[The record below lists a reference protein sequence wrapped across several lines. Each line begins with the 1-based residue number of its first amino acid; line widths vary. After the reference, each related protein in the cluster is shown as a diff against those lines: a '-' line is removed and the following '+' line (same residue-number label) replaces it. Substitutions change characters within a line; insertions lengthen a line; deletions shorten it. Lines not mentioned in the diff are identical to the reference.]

1 MKFLDRVKV
10 ICDNKE
16 YNKVGIFKN
25 MEGTIIDAE
34 IRDNCFNV
42 VFIDE
47 RVKDK
52 DFMSK
57 ESNFLSL
64 KDDIL
69 HPIKLYDL
77 EVVEDNN
84 CSDATILDSL
94 PKNNPL
100 WWCKVENGYII
111 NLKGERKNKTPYD
124 YDH

>member
-64 KDDIL
+64 KEDIIY
-69 HPIKLYDL
+69 PIKLQIYNL
-77 EVVEDNN
+77 WKKIIVVMQ
-84 CSDATILDSL
+84 LF
-94 PKNNPL
+94 
-100 WWCKVENGYII
+100 
-111 NLKGERKNKTPYD
+111 
-124 YDH
+124 